1 MNGRT
6 GLESTAKPPC
16 GRISDGPDVAHVVA
30 SSPVRYVQEPMANPF
45 LDELNRTY
53 ARLHTAKEDAF
64 WAAKM
69 GLEADAAAAQRAYDA
84 GLIEVSRFLSDP
96 TRLDRTRAELAR
108 AEGDP
113 STGADERTALRGWV
127 DTFSAHALDSAEAR
141 ALSEEI
147 VADEGRLQR
156 ARGTMELGYRDPG
169 GTLQRATSV
178 KLSAMLR
185 SEPDEALRKA
195 AWEGMRSIETH
206 VLAHGFL
213 DLVGKRNRLGR
224 LLGGEDFYDGTV
236 RRVERMTKAGIF
248 ALLDELEVR
257 TRDAAKRSV
266 EELAAKKGA
275 SALEPWNFNY
285 FAFGDVTRD
294 QDPYFPFAEAIG
306 RWGRSFAG
314 LGIDYRGAT
323 LVLDL
328 LDRAGK
334 YENGFMH
341 GPEIAWR
348 DGGARHAARIHF
360 TANAIPG
367 MVGSGQSAMQT
378 LFHEGGHAAHFS
390 NVDMPAPCFGQE
402 FAPTSVGFAETQ
414 SMFCDSVLEDA
425 DWLTRYARTRKGD
438 PMPFARIQQAI
449 EVRQP
454 FAAWVV
460 RAMLAVCYAE
470 RGIYELPERDRTP
483 ERVLA
488 LVRDVE
494 RRMLFLEHGAPRPV
508 LAVPH
513 LLAGES
519 SAYYHGYVLAEMA
532 VEQTRN
538 FFLARDGH
546 LVDNPRI
553 GPDLAR
559 AYWSP
564 GNSRPFAEFVRG
576 LTGAPLSAAPLADRV
591 NKTVPQALEEARA
604 AIARL
609 PSIPEAKGAPNLNAR
624 IRVIHGNET
633 VAEVGAGGFDAF
645 AKDFSRWVDARTP
658 A

>member
-1 MNGRT
+1 
-6 GLESTAKPPC
+6 
-16 GRISDGPDVAHVVA
+16 
-30 SSPVRYVQEPMANPF
+30 MATPF

-69 GLEADAAAAQRAYDA
+69 GLADDAGEAQRTLDA
-84 GLIEVSRFLSDP
+84 RTIEVTRFLSDP
-96 TRLDRTRAELAR
+96 ARLTTTRADLAR
-108 AEGDP
+108 AEADP
-113 STGADERTALRGWV
+113 AATPDERTALRGWV
-127 DTFSAHALDSAEAR
+127 DTFSAHAIDSAEAR

-156 ARGTMELGYRDPG
+156 ARGTLELGYRDPG

-195 AWEGMRSIETH
+195 AWEGLRSIETH
-206 VLAHGFL
+206 VLANGFL

-248 ALLDELEVR
+248 ALLDELEAR

-266 EELAAKKGA
+266 EALAASKGA

-285 FAFGDVTRD
+285 LAFGDVTRD

-306 RWGRSFAG
+306 RWGRSFAA

-348 DGGARHAARIHF
+348 DAGTRRPARVHF

-367 MVGSGQSAMQT
+367 LLGSGQSAMQT

-414 SMFCDSVLEDA
+414 SMFCDSLLEDA
-425 DWLTRYARTRKGD
+425 DWLTRYARTRKGE
-438 PMPFARIQQAI
+438 PMPFSRIEQAI
-449 EVRQP
+449 GVRQP

-470 RGIYELPERDRTP
+470 RGIYELSERDRTP
-483 ERVLA
+483 ERVLE

-494 RRMLFLEHGAPRPV
+494 RRMLFLPRGGPRPV

-519 SAYYHGYVLAEMA
+519 SAYYHGYVMAEMA

-559 AYWSP
+559 HYWSP
-564 GNSRPFAEFVRG
+564 GNSRAFGDFVQG
-576 LTGAPLSAAPLADRV
+576 LTGSPLSAAPLADRV
-591 NKTVPQALEEARA
+591 NKTVPDALADARA
-604 AIARL
+604 AIGRL
-609 PSIPEAKGAPNLNAR
+609 ASIPEVAGPATLNAR
-624 IRVIHGNET
+624 IRVVHGKEK
-633 VAEVGAGGFDAF
+633 VAELGAAGFDALSNDF
-645 AKDFSRWVDARTP
+645 ARWVDASTP

>member
-1 MNGRT
+1 
-6 GLESTAKPPC
+6 
-16 GRISDGPDVAHVVA
+16 
-30 SSPVRYVQEPMANPF
+30 MATPF

-69 GLEADAAAAQRAYDA
+69 GLADDAGEAQRTLDA
-84 GLIEVSRFLSDP
+84 RTIEVTRFLSDP
-96 TRLDRTRAELAR
+96 ARLTATRADLAR
-108 AEGDP
+108 AEADP
-113 STGADERTALRGWV
+113 AATPDERTALRGWV
-127 DTFSAHALDSAEAR
+127 DTFSAHAIDSAEAR

-156 ARGTMELGYRDPG
+156 ARGTLELGYRDPG

-195 AWEGMRSIETH
+195 AWEGLRSIETH
-206 VLAHGFL
+206 VLANGFL

-248 ALLDELEVR
+248 ALLDELEAR

-266 EELAAKKGA
+266 EALAASKGA

-285 FAFGDVTRD
+285 LAFGDVTRD

-306 RWGRSFAG
+306 RWGRSFAA

-348 DGGARHAARIHF
+348 DAGTRRPARVHF

-367 MVGSGQSAMQT
+367 LLGSGQSAMQT

-414 SMFCDSVLEDA
+414 SMFCDSLLEDA
-425 DWLTRYARTRKGD
+425 DWLTRYARTRKGE
-438 PMPFARIQQAI
+438 PMPFSRIEQAI
-449 EVRQP
+449 GVRQP

-470 RGIYELPERDRTP
+470 RGIYELSERDRTP
-483 ERVLA
+483 ERVLE

-494 RRMLFLEHGAPRPV
+494 RRMLFLPRGGPRPV

-519 SAYYHGYVLAEMA
+519 SAYYHGYVMAEMA

-559 AYWSP
+559 HYWSP
-564 GNSRPFAEFVRG
+564 GNSRAFGDFVQG
-576 LTGAPLSAAPLADRV
+576 LTGSPLSAAPLADRV
-591 NKTVPQALEEARA
+591 NKTVRDALADARA
-604 AIARL
+604 AIGRL
-609 PSIPEAKGAPNLNAR
+609 ASIPEVAGPATLNAR
-624 IRVIHGNET
+624 IRVVHGKER
-633 VAEVGAGGFDAF
+633 VAELGAAGFDAF
-645 AKDFSRWVDARTP
+645 SNDFARWVDAATP